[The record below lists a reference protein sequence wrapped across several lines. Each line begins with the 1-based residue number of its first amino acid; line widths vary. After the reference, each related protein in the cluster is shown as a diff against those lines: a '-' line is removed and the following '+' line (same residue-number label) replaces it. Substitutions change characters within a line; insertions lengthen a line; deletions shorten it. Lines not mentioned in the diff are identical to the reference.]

1 MGLVSNMASSISGKI
16 DKALLCVKKPAAA
29 KVNTEMNAMFDAVG
43 AAMPAQ
49 MRTAMPMIGGATT
62 NVDLRAKMVAAQKGF
77 LSSFTQMKGVASQE
91 GYHVM
96 EVKYNPSRIRFYS
109 HGGNQMM
116 PGPAG
121 AGANMQVQSTMPAMT
136 TMQVELLFDDMN
148 PQDAFMMEKFSDL
161 SAGAIVSDIAG
172 VVKSVKG
179 EGYTVQHQIEGLIAL
194 ITQSE
199 TRQVV
204 FYWGDMAYAGEVIG
218 IEAKYTMF
226 NPLGH
231 PVRGTVSLTIREGG
245 PDGDSSG
252 EKYWND
258 AYKELMKKQ
267 GLISK
272 AAGAAGNLLNLK

>member
-1 MGLVSNMASSISGKI
+1 MGLISNVVSSVTGKI

-29 KVNTEMNAMFDAVG
+29 KVNTGINSMLGAVG
-43 AAMPAQ
+43 ASLDTGLFPLL
-49 MRTAMPMIGGATT
+49 GGASS
-62 NVDLRAKMVAAQKGF
+62 NVDLRAKMAASQKGF
-77 LSSFTQMKGVASQE
+77 LSSFTSMKNVAKQE

-96 EVKYNPSRIRFYS
+96 EVKYNPSRIRIQS

-121 AGANMQVQSTMPAMT
+121 AGANLQMQSTIPAMT

-148 PQDAFMMEKFSDL
+148 KQDAFMMEKISDV
-161 SAGAIVSDIAG
+161 SAGAIVSDISG
-172 VVKSVKG
+172 VVKNIIG
-179 EGYTVQHQIEGLIAL
+179 DGYTVQREIEGIIGM

-204 FYWGDMAYAGEVIG
+204 FYWGDMAFAGEVIG

-252 EKYWND
+252 NAYWDD
-258 AYKELMKKQ
+258 AYKEMMKGG
-267 GLISK
+267 GLLGK
-272 AAGAAGNLLNLK
+272 LAGAAGNLLNLK